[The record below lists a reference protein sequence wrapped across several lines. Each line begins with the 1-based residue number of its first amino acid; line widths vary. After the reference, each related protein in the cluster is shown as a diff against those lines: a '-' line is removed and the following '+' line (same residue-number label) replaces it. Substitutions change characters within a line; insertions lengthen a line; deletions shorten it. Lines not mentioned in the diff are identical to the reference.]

1 MRAMNKKIV
10 FLYLLV
16 IAYIAIRIISVN
28 NSNLAISNE
37 LNVGIWGALFLLGLL
52 FTKGDY
58 NRYLDQYDKV
68 QTTFIVVVAY
78 LMFYFILGLFLGYQ
92 YNAYSMTP
100 KGLINNTIMFM
111 PIIIFQEYIRQIFV
125 SYSNGK
131 NKYMAFIT
139 VLFILISINFN
150 SISND
155 FRNAEIGFKFLCS
168 DIIPLIARNFVFTYL
183 AYISSCKPP
192 IVYRMLTT
200 AVSIYLPIL
209 PNVNWFYTGLFGILV
224 PIILYILVNYS
235 QAKLERKMSW
245 QEEKRSRPITYVPIL
260 IMVLVVVGF
269 VVGFFKYQPVA
280 VVSDSMLPVFARG
293 DMIIVEKV
301 EQKDI
306 DKLKE
311 GDIIK
316 FLTENYYVIHRI
328 HKIEKD
334 QDGTLLF
341 TTKGDNNNAPDN
353 KKVKPEQI
361 QGKYRCHVKYVG
373 FPSVWLSEAL
383 R

>member
-1 MRAMNKKIV
+1 MRAMNKKIG

-16 IAYIAIRIISVN
+16 ISYIIIRIISVN
-28 NSNLAISNE
+28 NNAFTISNE
-37 LNVGIWGALFLLGLL
+37 LNIGIWGAFFLIGLF

-78 LMFYFILGLFLGYQ
+78 LMIYFILGLFVGYQ

-100 KGLINNTIMFM
+100 KGMINNTILFM

-131 NKYMAFIT
+131 NKWMAFIT
-139 VLFILISINFN
+139 ILFILININFN
-150 SISND
+150 SITND
-155 FRNAEIGFKFLCS
+155 FRSSEAGFKFLCS
-168 DIIPLIARNFVFTYL
+168 DIIPLIASNFLFTYL
-183 AYISSCKPP
+183 ALISSCKPP
-192 IVYRMLTT
+192 IIYRLLTT
-200 AVSIYLPIL
+200 AISIYLPIL
-209 PNVNWFYTGLFGILV
+209 PNLNWFYTGLFGILV

-235 QAKLERKMSW
+235 QAKLERKMTW

-260 IMVLVVVGF
+260 IVVFIVVGF

-280 VVSDSMLPVFARG
+280 VVSDSMLPLFARG

-301 EQKDI
+301 EQEDI
-306 DKLKE
+306 ANLKV
-311 GDIIK
+311 GDVIK

-328 HKIEKD
+328 HAIEETKD
-334 QDGTLLF
+334 GLVF
-341 TTKGDNNNAPDN
+341 TTKGDNNNAPDS
-353 KKVKPEQI
+353 KPVKPEQI

>member
-100 KGLINNTIMFM
+100 KGIINNTIMFM

-131 NKYMAFIT
+131 NKYMFFAIFFT
-139 VLFILISINFN
+139 EVRPLRFLFRIL
-150 SISND
+150 
-155 FRNAEIGFKFLCS
+155 
-168 DIIPLIARNFVFTYL
+168 T
-183 AYISSCKPP
+183 
-192 IVYRMLTT
+192 
-200 AVSIYLPIL
+200 
-209 PNVNWFYTGLFGILV
+209 
-224 PIILYILVNYS
+224 
-235 QAKLERKMSW
+235 RK
-245 QEEKRSRPITYVPIL
+245 
-260 IMVLVVVGF
+260 
-269 VVGFFKYQPVA
+269 
-280 VVSDSMLPVFARG
+280 
-293 DMIIVEKV
+293 
-301 EQKDI
+301 
-306 DKLKE
+306 
-311 GDIIK
+311 
-316 FLTENYYVIHRI
+316 
-328 HKIEKD
+328 
-334 QDGTLLF
+334 
-341 TTKGDNNNAPDN
+341 
-353 KKVKPEQI
+353 
-361 QGKYRCHVKYVG
+361 
-373 FPSVWLSEAL
+373 
-383 R
+383 

>member
-1 MRAMNKKIV
+1 MRAMNKKIA
-10 FLYLLV
+10 FMYLLV
-16 IAYIAIRIISVN
+16 IAYVVVRIISVN
-28 NSNLAISNE
+28 NDAFRIGNE
-37 LNVGIWGALFLLGLL
+37 LNVGIWGALFLLGIL

-78 LMFYFILGLFLGYQ
+78 LMFNFALGLFVGYQ

-100 KGLINNTIMFM
+100 RGILHNTIMFM
-111 PIIIFQEYIRQIFV
+111 PIIIFQEYIRQVLV

-131 NKYMAFIT
+131 SKWMLIIT
-139 VLFILISINFN
+139 ILFILVSVNFN
-150 SISND
+150 SLQND
-155 FRNAEIGFKFLCS
+155 FRTAESGFKFLCS
-168 DIIPLIARNFVFTYL
+168 DLIPLVARNFVFTYL

-192 IVYRMLTT
+192 IIYRMLTT

-224 PIILYILVNYS
+224 PIALYIIINYS
-235 QAKLERKMSW
+235 QLKLERKLTW
-245 QEEKRSRPITYVPIL
+245 RDEKKSRPITYVPTL
-260 IMVLVVVGF
+260 IIVLLVVGF

-280 VVSDSMLPVFARG
+280 VISDSMLPVFARG
-293 DMIIVEKV
+293 DMIIVEDVKEEDV
-301 EQKDI
+301 AS
-306 DKLKE
+306 LKK

-316 FLTENYYVIHRI
+316 FLTENYYIIHRI
-328 HKIEKD
+328 HEIKETKD
-334 QDGTLLF
+334 GLEF
-341 TTKGDNNNAPDN
+341 VTKGDNNNAPDG
-353 KKVKPEQI
+353 KTVKPEQI
-361 QGKYRCHVKYVG
+361 QGIYRGHVKYVG

>member
-1 MRAMNKKIV
+1 MRAMNKKIA

-16 IAYIAIRIISVN
+16 IGYITIRIISVS
-28 NSNLAISNE
+28 NSAFTISNE
-37 LNVGIWGALFLLGLL
+37 LNVGIWGAFFLLGLL

-78 LMFYFILGLFLGYQ
+78 LMFNFSLGLFLGYQ

-100 KGLINNTIMFM
+100 KGILHNTIMFM
-111 PIIIFQEYIRQIFV
+111 PIVIFQEYIRQVLV

-131 NKYMAFIT
+131 SKWMTLIT
-139 VLFILISINFN
+139 ILFILISINFN
-150 SISND
+150 SIAND
-155 FRNAEIGFKFLCS
+155 FRNAEAGFKFLCS
-168 DIIPLIARNFVFTYL
+168 DIIPLVASNFVFTYL

-192 IVYRMLTT
+192 IVYRLLTT

-209 PNVNWFYTGLFGILV
+209 PNINWFYTGLFGILV
-224 PIILYILVNYS
+224 PIALYIMVNYS
-235 QAKLERKMSW
+235 QAKLERKLTW
-245 QEEKRSRPITYVPIL
+245 QEEKRNRPITYVPIL
-260 IMVLVVVGF
+260 IVVFLVVGF
-269 VVGFFKYQPVA
+269 VIGFFKYQPVA

-293 DMIIVEKV
+293 DVIVVEKV
-301 EQKDI
+301 EEKDMN
-306 DKLKE
+306 KLKV

-316 FLTENYYVIHRI
+316 FQSENYFIIHRI
-328 HKIEKD
+328 HEIEETE
-334 QDGTLLF
+334 DGLLF
-341 TTKGDNNNAPDN
+341 TTKGDNNNAPDS
-353 KKVKPEQI
+353 KKVEPKQI

>member
-1 MRAMNKKIV
+1 MRAMNKKIA
-10 FLYLLV
+10 FMYLLV
-16 IAYIAIRIISVN
+16 IAYIAVRIISVN
-28 NSNLAISNE
+28 NSALTISNE
-37 LNVGIWGALFLLGLL
+37 LNVGIWGALFLLGLW

-78 LMFYFILGLFLGYQ
+78 LMFYFALGLFVGYQ

-100 KGLINNTIMFM
+100 KGILNNTIMFM
-111 PIIIFQEYIRQIFV
+111 PIIIFQEYIRQVLV

-131 NKYMAFIT
+131 NKWMAFIT
-139 VLFILISINFN
+139 VLFILISVNFN

-155 FRNAEIGFKFLCS
+155 FRNAETGFKFLCS

-224 PIILYILVNYS
+224 PIALYILVSYT
-235 QAKLERKMSW
+235 QAKLERRMTR
-245 QEEKRSRPITYVPIL
+245 QEEKRSRPITYVPVL
-260 IMVLVVVGF
+260 IVVFLVIGF
-269 VVGFFKYQPVA
+269 VIGLFKYQPVA
-280 VVSDSMLPVFARG
+280 VISDSMLPLFARG
-293 DMIIVEKV
+293 DMIIVEQIDEKDVSNIKV
-301 EQKDI
+301 
-306 DKLKE
+306 
-311 GDIIK
+311 GDVIK
-316 FLTENYYVIHRI
+316 FLTENYYVIHRV
-328 HKIEKD
+328 HAIEETD
-334 QDGTLLF
+334 EGLLF
-341 TTKGDNNNAPDN
+341 TTKGDNNNAPDS

-361 QGKYRCHVKYVG
+361 QGIYRCHVKYVG